1 MIIDGNLDSNVLG
14 HYIKIIDRAIK
25 TIQELF

>member
-14 HYIKIIDRAIK
+14 HYIKIIDRAMKPLI
-25 TIQELF
+25 ILI